1 MALRPVGA
9 PMKTGAKEVARVGS
23 PPVKGFGQG
32 DARLAAWAE
41 AVYRPEDELLR
52 EIRER
57 SVAAGLPA
65 IQVGAFDGLHLEV
78 LARAAGARRA
88 VEIGTLG
95 GYSGVCLLRGMGE
108 DGLLHTF
115 ELDARHAEVA
125 RATFVR
131 AGLDARVRVH
141 VGPAAERLRD
151 VEGDGP
157 FDLVF
162 LDADKTGYPTYL
174 AWAEA
179 HLRVGGL
186 LLADNTFGF
195 GHVHEERPA
204 GESAEAMAALRAFS
218 ERLARGGRFRATM
231 LPTAEG
237 LSLGVKVR

>member
-1 MALRPVGA
+1 M
-9 PMKTGAKEVARVGS
+9 GS

-32 DARLAAWAE
+32 DPALAAWA
-41 AVYRPEDELLR
+41 ARVYAPEDEVLR

-57 SVAAGLPA
+57 SAAAGLPS

-78 LARAAGARRA
+78 LARACRARRA

-108 DGLLHTF
+108 GGFLHTF
-115 ELDARHAEVA
+115 ELEARSAEVA
-125 RATFVR
+125 RESFAR
-131 AGLDARVRVH
+131 AGLEARVRLH

-151 VEGDGP
+151 VEADGP

-162 LDADKTGYPTYL
+162 VDADKLGYPAYL
-174 AWAEA
+174 AWAEE
-179 HLRVGGL
+179 HLRDGGV

-218 ERLARGGRFRATM
+218 DRLAGGGRFRATM

>member
-1 MALRPVGA
+1 M
-9 PMKTGAKEVARVGS
+9 GS

-32 DARLAAWAE
+32 DAALAAWAE
-41 AVYRPEDELLR
+41 SVYRPEDPVLR

-57 SVAAGLPA
+57 SEAAGLPP

-78 LARAAGARRA
+78 LARASGARRA

-108 DGLLHTF
+108 AGHLHTF
-115 ELDARHAEVA
+115 ELEPRRAEIARAAFARAGLGA
-125 RATFVR
+125 RAT
-131 AGLDARVRVH
+131 VH

-151 VEGDGP
+151 VEGEGP

-162 LDADKTGYPTYL
+162 VDADKTGYPGYL
-174 AWAEA
+174 AWAEE
-179 HLRVGGL
+179 HLRVGGV

-195 GHVHEERPA
+195 GHVHEARPA
-204 GESAEAMAALRAFS
+204 EEPAEAMAALRAFS
-218 ERLARGGRFRATM
+218 ERLARGGRFRATL

>member
-1 MALRPVGA
+1 M
-9 PMKTGAKEVARVGS
+9 GS

-32 DARLAAWAE
+32 GEALAAWAE
-41 AVYRPEDELLR
+41 EVYAPEDEVLR

-57 SVAAGLPA
+57 SAAAGLPR
-65 IQVGAFDGLHLEV
+65 IEVGRMDGLHLEV
-78 LARAAGARRA
+78 IARACRARLA

-95 GYSGVCLLRGMGE
+95 GYSGVCLLRGMGA
-108 DGLLHTF
+108 GAVLHTI
-115 ELDARHAEVA
+115 EREARHAEVA
-125 RATFVR
+125 RASFER
-131 AGLDARVRVH
+131 AGVSAGVRLH
-141 VGPAAERLRD
+141 VGSAAERLR
-151 VEGDGP
+151 ELAREGP

-162 LDADKTGYPTYL
+162 VDADKLGYPDYL
-174 AWAEA
+174 AWAED
-179 HLRVGGL
+179 HLRVGGV

-204 GESAEAMAALRAFS
+204 GESAEAMAALRRFS

>member
-1 MALRPVGA
+1 M
-9 PMKTGAKEVARVGS
+9 GS
-23 PPVKGFGQG
+23 PPVKAFGQG
-32 DARLAAWAE
+32 DAVLAAWAE
-41 AVYRPEDELLR
+41 SVYDPEDEVLR

-57 SVAAGLPA
+57 SAAAGLPPV
-65 IQVGAFDGLHLEV
+65 QVGRFDGLHLEV

-95 GYSGVCLLRGMGE
+95 GYSGVCLLRGMGA
-108 DGLLHTF
+108 DGFLHTM
-115 ELDARHAEVA
+115 ELDPHHAAIARTSFE
-125 RATFVR
+125 R
-131 AGLDARVRVH
+131 AGLAGRVRIH
-141 VGPAAERLRD
+141 VGRARETLRD
-151 VEGDGP
+151 AEADGP

-162 LDADKTGYPTYL
+162 VDADKTGYPAYL
-174 AWAEA
+174 AWAEE